1 MGLLKALLDRKILTM
16 KTSKPV
22 PRLKTKSIGDEV
34 ELFGDWTNRKFTV
47 ANIRD
52 DGYYELSHNGKI
64 VVTASECHEIRQTR

>member
-1 MGLLKALLDRKILTM
+1 MGLLKGLSGKIWKM

-22 PRLKTKSIGDEV
+22 PRLKHKSVGDKV
-34 ELFGDWTNRKFTV
+34 ELFGDWTDRKFTV